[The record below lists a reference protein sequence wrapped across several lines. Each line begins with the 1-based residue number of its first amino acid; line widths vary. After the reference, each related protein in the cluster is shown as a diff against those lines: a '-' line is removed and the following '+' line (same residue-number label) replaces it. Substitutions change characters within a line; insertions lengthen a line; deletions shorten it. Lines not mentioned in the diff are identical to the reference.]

1 MLAEADPHYITIQNF
16 EQECF
21 TLDEEERREQV
32 TGKHYF
38 EAACGAKYFDQ
49 KESHPLPAQEDR
61 TANKHKTALEE
72 MFQLKDRAKYSRLH
86 LKKEAET

>member
-1 MLAEADPHYITIQNF
+1 MLAEADPHYITIQNY